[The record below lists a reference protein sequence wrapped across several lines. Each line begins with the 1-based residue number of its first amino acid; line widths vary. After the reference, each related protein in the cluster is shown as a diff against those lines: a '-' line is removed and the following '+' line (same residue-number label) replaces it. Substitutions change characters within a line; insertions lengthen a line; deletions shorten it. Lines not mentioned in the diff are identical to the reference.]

1 MTELLKRIN
10 ELAKKS
16 REKGLTPD
24 EKQEQQRLRQEYL
37 AIVRTNLQNQLNRV
51 YIVDENGNEQKLT
64 EKETLK
70 S

>member
-37 AIVRTNLQNQLNRV
+37 AIVRTNLQNQLDRV